1 LPGHNKSP
9 IEIPDSKNPTKLP
22 DITDTPKMPEP
33 KKQVDKVD
41 DIAKEKSL
49 SKEDVKHE
57 DKKEVPKVI
66 EGATVAGKSSVEFLY
81 EKRGSKYYKNL
92 KGTNFRI
99 SNQSKSKIDELIDL
113 KLQST
118 NSGEV
123 VEGKVAKYI
132 RDNMSKELTY
142 FSAEIDNLDDGNK
155 VGDIDVMVGD
165 QIIEVKK
172 SLNSVKEKQIFKYTQ
187 DTNNLY
193 FNFSDKKVVVFIYEK
208 VDKVEYIINLENKYE
223 NKIKVINS
231 FEELEE
237 ILK

>member
-1 LPGHNKSP
+1 
-9 IEIPDSKNPTKLP
+9 
-22 DITDTPKMPEP
+22 M
-33 KKQVDKVD
+33 
-41 DIAKEKSL
+41 
-49 SKEDVKHE
+49 
-57 DKKEVPKVI
+57 
-66 EGATVAGKSSVEFLY
+66 
-81 EKRGSKYYKNL
+81 

-118 NSGEV
+118 SGEV
-123 VEGKVAKYI
+123 VEGKVAKIYKDI
-132 RDNMSKELTY
+132 WSKELTY

-172 SLNSVKEKQIFKYTQ
+172 SLNFVKEKQIFKYTQ
-187 DTNNLY
+187 DTDNLY

-208 VDKVEYIINLENKYE
+208 VDKVEYIINLENTKYE

-231 FEELEE
+231 FKELEE

>member
-1 LPGHNKSP
+1 
-9 IEIPDSKNPTKLP
+9 
-22 DITDTPKMPEP
+22 
-33 KKQVDKVD
+33 
-41 DIAKEKSL
+41 
-49 SKEDVKHE
+49 
-57 DKKEVPKVI
+57 
-66 EGATVAGKSSVEFLY
+66 
-81 EKRGSKYYKNL
+81 
-92 KGTNFRI
+92 
-99 SNQSKSKIDELIDL
+99 
-113 KLQST
+113 
-118 NSGEV
+118 
-123 VEGKVAKYI
+123 
-132 RDNMSKELTY
+132 
-142 FSAEIDNLDDGNK
+142 
-155 VGDIDVMVGD
+155 MVGD